1 MKKTMLIRLIAVMAI
16 LMFTVAAMTGSF
28 TVSAET
34 ASDAQSATTSDA
46 TQTTSTAGTLLYYA
60 VMIGGFGLLAY
71 LFIIRPD
78 KKRKQEAQDLRS
90 SLAVGD
96 KVVTIG
102 GIVGTI
108 VSVKSET
115 IVLDNGLSF
124 QMWAIRSAQKPDID
138 EVDDDDEDDEE

>member
-1 MKKTMLIRLIAVMAI
+1 ML
-16 LMFTVAAMTGSF
+16 TVASLSGSF

-34 ASDAQSATTSDA
+34 ASA
-46 TQTTSTAGTLLYYA
+46 TQNASASDTSGEAQPANTAGTLLYYA

-78 KKRKQEAQDLRS
+78 KKRKKEAQDLRS
-90 SLAVGD
+90 NLAVGD

-102 GIVGTI
+102 GIIGTI

-138 EVDDDDEDDEE
+138 DVDDDDDDEDEE